1 MAKKSLRRKKN
12 SHPYKNLPLDIAI
25 GIAGILL
32 IGFIYSLSQN
42 TIYNG
47 VPIKVTFP
55 EIDTPKMLAKEM
67 YSADPIKNI
76 KVEILNGCGI
86 KGIAAK
92 TSDFL
97 RSEHRIDVIRSDNAD
112 KYDYSKTI
120 IIGRNEDLD
129 KILSI
134 SNAFGISINNT
145 NHIQHIPDET
155 LGIDITIILGKDINS
170 IPYIAEYISQSK

>member
-1 MAKKSLRRKKN
+1 MAKKPLSRKKN

-42 TIYNG
+42 TIHTG
-47 VPIKVTFP
+47 IPIKVTFP
-55 EIDTPKMLAKEM
+55 EIDAPKMLAKEL

-92 TSDFL
+92 TSEFL
-97 RSEHRIDVIRSDNAD
+97 RSKHRIDVIRSDNAD

-129 KILSI
+129 KILSV
-134 SNAFGISINNT
+134 SRAFDISINNT
-145 NHIQHIPDET
+145 NQIRHVPDET
-155 LGIDITIILGKDINS
+155 LGVDVTIILGKDINS
-170 IPYIAEYISQSK
+170 FPYISEYISQFK

>member
-1 MAKKSLRRKKN
+1 LAKKPLRRKKN

-42 TIYNG
+42 TIHTG

-55 EIDTPKMLAKEM
+55 EIDTPKMLAKEL

-86 KGIAAK
+86 KGVAAK
-92 TSDFL
+92 TSEYL

-112 KYDYSKTI
+112 KYTYSKTI

-129 KILSI
+129 KILSV
-134 SNAFGISINNT
+134 SKAFDISINNT
-145 NHIQHIPDET
+145 DHIRHVPDET
-155 LGIDITIILGKDINS
+155 LGVDVTIILGKDVNS
-170 IPYIAEYISQSK
+170 FPHISQYISKPE

>member
-1 MAKKSLRRKKN
+1 MAKKPFRRKKN

-25 GIAGILL
+25 GIVGVLL

-42 TIYNG
+42 TVHTG
-47 VPIKVTFP
+47 VPIKVKFP
-55 EIDTPKMLAKEM
+55 EIDSPKMLAKEL

-92 TSDFL
+92 TSEYL
-97 RSEHRIDVIRSDNAD
+97 RSKHRIDVIRSDNAD

-129 KILSI
+129 KILSV
-134 SNAFGISINNT
+134 SKAFDISINDT

-155 LGIDITIILGKDINS
+155 LGVDVTVILGKDINS
-170 IPYIAEYISQSK
+170 LPHISEYISQSK

>member
-1 MAKKSLRRKKN
+1 MANKPLRRKKN

-42 TIYNG
+42 TIHTG

-55 EIDTPKMLAKEM
+55 EIDTPKMLAKEL

-86 KGIAAK
+86 KGIAARA
-92 TSDFL
+92 SEFL

-120 IIGRNEDLD
+120 IIGRNEDLE
-129 KILSI
+129 KILSV
-134 SNAFGISINNT
+134 SKAFDISINNK
-145 NHIQHIPDET
+145 NRIQHVPDET
-155 LGIDITIILGKDINS
+155 LGVDVTIILGKDINS
-170 IPYIAEYISQSK
+170 FPHISEYKSQRK

>member
-1 MAKKSLRRKKN
+1 MAKKPFRRKKN

-42 TIYNG
+42 TIYTG
-47 VPIKVTFP
+47 VPIEVTFP
-55 EIDTPKMLAKEM
+55 EIDTPKMLAKEI
-67 YSADPIKNI
+67 YSADPIKDI

-92 TSDFL
+92 TSEFL
-97 RSEHRIDVIRSDNAD
+97 RSEHRIDVVRSDNAD

-120 IIGRNEDLD
+120 IIGRNEKLD
-129 KILSI
+129 KILSV
-134 SNAFGISINNT
+134 SKAFDIPINDK
-145 NHIQHIPDET
+145 NHIRHFPDET
-155 LGIDITIILGKDINS
+155 LGVDVTIILGKDINS
-170 IPYIAEYISQSK
+170 FPHISEYISQSK